1 MSTGLAVTSALP
13 CSAYQMGLGSNRR
26 EPTPPILKSQ
36 SKIDRLWISD
46 RKKDG
51 VLRVFDVKNL
61 VKPVST
67 DWFWN
72 QYLDLSDQKKSRL
85 GDIVCDRSGT
95 LYVRTDSNGR
105 VQKVTDYDAA
115 RELSA
120 SVLELTVGDTEYKCF
135 KWPDATTQFTSTQ
148 LEGLVFNTP
157 TELVNEEKKSKL
169 TAVCHESG

>member
-1 MSTGLAVTSALP
+1 MSPSSPSIVAT
-13 CSAYQMGLGSNRR
+13 RR
-26 EPTPPILKSQ
+26 LYGAPT
-36 SKIDRLWISD
+36 
-46 RKKDG
+46 
-51 VLRVFDVKNL
+51 
-61 VKPVST
+61 
-67 DWFWN
+67 
-72 QYLDLSDQKKSRL
+72 LDPR
-85 GDIVCDRSGT
+85 
-95 LYVRTDSNGR
+95 VRTDSNGR